1 MSFAVLNPSY
11 NDVAGLDPE
20 IHAELSLERIR
31 REVFV
36 RLTSAWTTGSGPAVT
51 RKGSAARTMEFI
63 LPRATG
69 EGDHASE
76 ASTVEGARDVADAP
90 LPPSFALSRCGWSPS
105 PLSRG
110 GMKKT
115 FVPLFDIFGSVRT
128 GARRPLP
135 DFFLPKSETSDFGR
149 GEASFCFVTPPSAS
163 LPSLNRR

>member
-1 MSFAVLNPSY
+1 MRAKRARWRGRAMLRMRPSHHPSRY
-11 NDVAGLDPE
+11 
-20 IHAELSLERIR
+20 R
-31 REVFV
+31 
-36 RLTSAWTTGSGPAVT
+36 
-51 RKGSAARTMEFI
+51 AAD
-63 LPRATG
+63 G
-69 EGDHASE
+69 
-76 ASTVEGARDVADAP
+76 
-90 LPPSFALSRCGWSPS
+90 PPSPQRGPHDASVVGCPA
-105 PLSRG
+105 RG